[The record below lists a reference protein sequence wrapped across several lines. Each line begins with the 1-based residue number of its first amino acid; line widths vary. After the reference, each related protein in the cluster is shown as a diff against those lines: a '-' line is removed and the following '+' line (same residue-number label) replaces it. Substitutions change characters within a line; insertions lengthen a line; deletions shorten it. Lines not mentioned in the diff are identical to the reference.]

1 MMGLSIIIRTFNHV
15 AQIYEERSNLEI
27 CRPEFP
33 GRTITE
39 QYKFRSLRLEIHERE
54 GHTLRGKDCLIECQ
68 GLRLKK
74 DYCPHL
80 DSTIYNC
87 TV

>member
-1 MMGLSIIIRTFNHV
+1 MLGLSIIIRTFNHV

-27 CRPEFP
+27 CCPEFP

-39 QYKFRSLRLEIHERE
+39 QYKFRSLRLEFHAWE
-54 GHTLRGKDCLIECQ
+54 GHTLRGKDCLIERQ

-80 DSTIYNC
+80 DSNIYNC

>member
-27 CRPEFP
+27 CHPEFP

-74 DYCPHL
+74 DYYPRL